1 MGMTTMRM
9 TRMVSTAAAAVS
21 SEMFTLF
28 PKLSVDIRIKI

>member
-1 MGMTTMRM
+1 MRM

-28 PKLSVDIRIKI
+28 PDIRIKI